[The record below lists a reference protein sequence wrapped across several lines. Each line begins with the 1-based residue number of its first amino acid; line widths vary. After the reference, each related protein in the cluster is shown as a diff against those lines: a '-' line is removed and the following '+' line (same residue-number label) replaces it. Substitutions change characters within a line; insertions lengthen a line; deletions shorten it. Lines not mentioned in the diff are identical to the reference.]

1 MRVLECYLTEPF
13 RLGLKEGKAM
23 TTLEKATGF
32 KIPKRTAR
40 LVFEGDYDG
49 AEIVVRLDVPVKTFL
64 QIQDLIQNEQQFEV
78 FQVFGET
85 IIDEWNLEDDDG
97 KPLPANGQG
106 MYSIPIDLANIIM
119 TKWSEVAVQAPD
131 PLENN

>member
-1 MRVLECYLTEPF
+1 
-13 RLGLKEGKAM
+13 M